1 MKGETVNNSPRQC
14 VYFGKHHLL
23 MRVFFIIIFLLAGSI
38 ASLTAQKMEQI
49 GVPELEKV
57 LASPDNVLHV
67 VNFWATWCPPCVTE
81 LPYFEK
87 LSKEYQ
93 GMDVKFILI
102 SLDFPSQIESRLIPF
117 LNTNKITADVRVMT
131 DLDYNS
137 WIEKVD
143 AGWQGNIPVTL
154 FFNNAGKIKYFHP
167 SEVTE
172 QELKYLIN
180 KYK

>member
-1 MKGETVNNSPRQC
+1 
-14 VYFGKHHLL
+14 
-23 MRVFFIIIFLLAGSI
+23 MRLLLAAVLLLTIGS
-38 ASLTAQKMEQI
+38 ASLPAQKIEKI
-49 GVPELEKV
+49 GVPELEKI
-57 LASPDNVLHV
+57 LASPENVLHV

-87 LSKEYQ
+87 MSKEYQ
-93 GMDVKFILI
+93 GKEVKFILI

-117 LNTNKITADVRVMT
+117 LKTNKITADVRVMT

-143 AGWQGNIPVTL
+143 GSWQGNIPVTL
-154 FFNNAGKIKYFHP
+154 FFNNARKIKYFHP
-167 SEVTE
+167 SELTE
-172 QELKYLIN
+172 KELRDLIT

>member
-1 MKGETVNNSPRQC
+1 MAAILSVTLGLS
-14 VYFGKHHLL
+14 
-23 MRVFFIIIFLLAGSI
+23 
-38 ASLTAQKMEQI
+38 SLTAQKIEKI
-49 GVPELEKV
+49 GVPELEKI
-57 LASPDNVLHV
+57 LSGPEDVLHV

-87 LSKEYQ
+87 LSKEYE
-93 GMDVKFILI
+93 GKGVKFILI
-102 SLDFPSQIESRLIPF
+102 SLDFPSQVDTRLIPF
-117 LNTNKITADVRVMT
+117 IKKNKITSDVMVMT

-143 AGWQGNIPVTL
+143 AGWQGNIPATL

-172 QELKYLIN
+172 KELRDLII

>member
-1 MKGETVNNSPRQC
+1 MK
-14 VYFGKHHLL
+14 L
-23 MRVFFIIIFLLAGSI
+23 LLAAVI
-38 ASLTAQKMEQI
+38 LTTIGLTPIRSQKIEKI
-49 GVPELEKV
+49 GVPELEKI

-93 GMDVKFILI
+93 DKDVKFILI

-117 LNTNKITADVRVMT
+117 LETNKITADVRVMT

-143 AGWQGNIPVTL
+143 GSWQGNIPVTL

-172 QELKYLIN
+172 KELRDMIN

>member
-1 MKGETVNNSPRQC
+1 MSKFIALTVLLTFFTASSP
-14 VYFGKHHLL
+14 
-23 MRVFFIIIFLLAGSI
+23 
-38 ASLTAQKMEQI
+38 AQKIEKI
-49 GVPELEKV
+49 GVPELEKI
-57 LASPDNVLHV
+57 LASPDNVLYV

-93 GMDVKFILI
+93 GKGVKFILI

-117 LNTNKITADVRVMT
+117 LKNNKITADVRVMT

-143 AGWQGNIPVTL
+143 SSWQGNIPVTL
-154 FFNNAGKIKYFHP
+154 FFNNAGKKKYFHP

-172 QELKYLIN
+172 KELKDLIT

>member
-1 MKGETVNNSPRQC
+1 
-14 VYFGKHHLL
+14 
-23 MRVFFIIIFLLAGSI
+23 MRTFFVIILLLAGGIS
-38 ASLTAQKMEQI
+38 SLPAQDITRI
-49 GVPELEKV
+49 GVAELDEILV
-57 LASPDNVLHV
+57 SPADELHV

-93 GMDVKFILI
+93 GKGVKFILV
-102 SLDFPSQIESRLIPF
+102 SLDFPRQIESRLIPF
-117 LNTNKITADVRVMT
+117 LETNKITADVRVMT

-143 AGWQGNIPVTL
+143 TGWQGNIPVTL
-154 FFNNAGKIKYFHP
+154 FFNNAGKKKYFHP

-172 QELKYLIN
+172 EELRDLIA

>member
-1 MKGETVNNSPRQC
+1 MK
-14 VYFGKHHLL
+14 
-23 MRVFFIIIFLLAGSI
+23 FILVVIF
-38 ASLTAQKMEQI
+38 SLTYGLATLQAQEIEKI
-49 GVPELEKV
+49 GIPELEKI
-57 LASPDNVLHV
+57 LASPEDELHV

-81 LPYFEK
+81 LPHFEK
-87 LSKEYQ
+87 LSKEYKDK
-93 GMDVKFILI
+93 GVKFILI

-117 LNTNKITADVRVMT
+117 LKTNKITADVKVMT
-131 DLDYNS
+131 NLDYNS

-154 FFNNAGKIKYFHP
+154 FFNNAGKIKYFYP

-172 QELKYLIN
+172 QELKDLIN

>member
-1 MKGETVNNSPRQC
+1 
-14 VYFGKHHLL
+14 
-23 MRVFFIIIFLLAGSI
+23 
-38 ASLTAQKMEQI
+38 
-49 GVPELEKV
+49 
-57 LASPDNVLHV
+57 VLHV

-93 GMDVKFILI
+93 DKEVKFILI

-117 LNTNKITADVRVMT
+117 LKTNKITADVRVMT
-131 DLDYNS
+131 NIDYNS

-143 AGWQGNIPVTL
+143 SSWQGNIPVTL
-154 FFNNAGKIKYFHP
+154 FFNNARKIRYFHP

-172 QELKYLIN
+172 KELRDLII
-180 KYK
+180 KHK

>member
-1 MKGETVNNSPRQC
+1 MKIALAV
-14 VYFGKHHLL
+14 LL
-23 MRVFFIIIFLLAGSI
+23 
-38 ASLTAQKMEQI
+38 SLTLGLAELSAQKIEKI
-49 GVPELEKV
+49 GVPELERI
-57 LASPDNVLHV
+57 LASPENVLHV

-87 LSKEYQ
+87 LSKEYKDD
-93 GMDVKFILI
+93 GVKFILV

-117 LNTNKITADVRVMT
+117 LETNKITTDVRVMT

-154 FFNNAGKIKYFHP
+154 FFNNTGNVKYFHP

-172 QELKYLIN
+172 KELRDLII